1 MKKKSLRVR
10 LKHWLRGD
18 RRRVLLSALSVAG
31 GVIFLR
37 LSGLLLAG
45 ELAVYDQM
53 FRLRDWE
60 RNPRIVNES
69 DQNFDDRF
77 LIVEINEEDIQQA
90 GKWPIP
96 DRAIAQLLEKLNA
109 SQPRAI
115 GLDIYRDLPVAP
127 GHEDF
132 VRVSS
137 QIPNLIGIEKLAS
150 NDSPAVPPPPQLTQK
165 NQIGFNNVVSD
176 ADGKVRRFLLYSHQN
191 GELHTSFALKLALIY
206 LESQNITPQP
216 AQVNP
221 DYLQL
226 GKGVFR
232 SLKTND
238 GAYIATDNKGYQV
251 LANYFH
257 PKKFQKVSMGD
268 VLADRVSADLV
279 RDRIILI
286 GWTASSVKDFFS
298 IPYSTG
304 FSEDP
309 QLFSGVEL
317 HANFIGQILST
328 AISGRPLMRVLPES
342 VEWLW
347 IIAWSGVGAMGIAYS
362 PNTLRGSV
370 VVSVAMV
377 ILTASA
383 YLAFLVGW
391 WLPLVPPWLGL
402 IASAVVVTSHLAHQQ
417 EELKRSQEFL
427 QSVIDKIPDPIFVK
441 DRDYRWII
449 LNQAFCDF
457 SGYLLSELLGK
468 TDRNIFPANE
478 AYVFWSQDRFVFET
492 NTACENEEKF
502 TDAQGMTH
510 LIATKRSLH
519 QDAAGNVFLVGVIR
533 DITERKHLEEQ
544 LRQLAAD
551 LSRHNAE
558 LKRSAQQLHQDAY
571 YDSLTGLGNRRFFN
585 ESLAKSLEWAQKNKR
600 LVGLLF
606 LDLNKFKP
614 VNDTFGHDVG
624 DLLLKE
630 VAVRLS
636 NNLRSSDVVCRLGG
650 DEFTVILPGIKEKQ
664 DAEKVAEKITGA
676 VSEGFVIGERKIS
689 MTASVGISLYP
700 DDGENIE
707 ALVKQADLRMYEF
720 KQLNCDRA

>member
-10 LKHWLRGD
+10 LKRWLSGD
-18 RRRVLLSALSVAG
+18 RRILRRVLLSAFSVAG
-31 GVIFLR
+31 GVIILR
-37 LSGLLLAG
+37 LNGLLLAG

-53 FRLRDWE
+53 FRLRDW
-60 RNPRIVNES
+60 RDR
-69 DQNFDDRF
+69 QTFDDRF
-77 LIVEINEEDIQQA
+77 LIVEINEEDIQQV

-96 DRAIAQLLEKLNA
+96 DGVMAQLLQKLNA

-115 GLDIYRDLPVAP
+115 GLDIYRDLAVEP
-127 GHEDF
+127 GHEEF
-132 VRVSS
+132 VEVSS
-137 QIPNLIGIEKLAS
+137 RIPNLIGIEKLEAK
-150 NDSPAVPPPPQLTQK
+150 NTPAVPPPPQLSEK
-165 NQIGFNNVVSD
+165 DRVGFNDVVTD

-191 GELHTSFALKLALIY
+191 GKLHTSFALKLALLY
-206 LESQNITPQP
+206 LESEAITPQP
-216 AQVNP
+216 ATINP

-232 SLKTND
+232 SFKTND
-238 GAYIATDNKGYQV
+238 GAYIRTDAKGYQV
-251 LANYFH
+251 LANYVH
-257 PKKFQKVSMGD
+257 PGKFRKVSMGD
-268 VLADRVSADLV
+268 VLSDRVSADLV
-279 RDRIILI
+279 RDRLVLI
-286 GWTASSVKDFFS
+286 GWTASSVKDFFL
-298 IPYSTG
+298 IPYSTS
-304 FSEDP
+304 FSQDP

-317 HANFIGQILST
+317 HANFISQILSA
-328 AISGRPLMRVLPES
+328 AISGRSLMRVLPELL
-342 VEWLW
+342 EWLW
-347 IIAWSGVGAMGIAYS
+347 ILGWALVGAIIISSS
-362 PNTLRGSV
+362 PNPLQGSV
-370 VVSVAMV
+370 ALSIAAVV
-377 ILTASA
+377 LTGGA

-402 IASAVVVTSHLAHQQ
+402 IGSAMVVTSQLAHQQ

-441 DRDYRWII
+441 DKDYRWII

-457 SGYLLSELLGK
+457 SGYSLGELLGK

-478 AYVFWSQDRFVFET
+478 AYVFWSQDRFVFEN

-533 DITERKHLEEQ
+533 DITERKRLEEQ

-558 LKRSAQQLHQDAY
+558 LKRSAQRLHQDAY
-571 YDSLTGLGNRRFFN
+571 YDSLTGLGNRKFFY
-585 ESLAKSLEWAQKNKR
+585 ESLAKSLEWAQRSKQ

-630 VAVRLS
+630 VGVRLTKS
-636 NNLRSSDVVCRLGG
+636 LRSSDVVSRLGG
-650 DEFTVILPGIKEKQ
+650 DEFTVILPGIKQGE
-664 DAEKVAEKITGA
+664 DAEKVAQKITA
-676 VSEGFVIGERKIS
+676 AMSECFFIGEHKICV
-689 MTASVGISLYP
+689 TASIGISVYP
-700 DDGENIE
+700 DDGETIE
-707 ALVKQADLRMYEF
+707 ELIKQADAQMYKL
-720 KQLNCDRA
+720 KQLKCDRA